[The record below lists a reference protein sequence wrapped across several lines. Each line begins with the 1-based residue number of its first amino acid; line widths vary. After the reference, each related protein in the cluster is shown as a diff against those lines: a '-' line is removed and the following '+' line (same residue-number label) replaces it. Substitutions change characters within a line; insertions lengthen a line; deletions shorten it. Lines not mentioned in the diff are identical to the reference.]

1 MFDRVHQASAPDGPA
16 GLLARGVVRL
26 FTGLGRTS
34 LLEFP
39 LGNRRRVD
47 VIALDRG
54 GLVTIVEIKSSV
66 ADYRADRKW
75 RDYVAFCDNF
85 YFAVAEDFDRSLLP
99 GDVGVMVADA
109 YGAHIAS
116 LSPQF
121 ALHPS
126 RRKALVL
133 RFART
138 AGKRL
143 ARINSSARILP
154 GCVAGSGG
162 AS

>member
-1 MFDRVHQASAPDGPA
+1 MFDRAHGAMVADGPV
-16 GLLARGVVRL
+16 GLLARGVTRL
-26 FTGLGRTS
+26 FADLGRSS

-39 LGNRRRVD
+39 LGNGRRVD

-54 GLVTIVEIKSSV
+54 GLVTIVEIKSSA

-75 RDYVAFCDNF
+75 RDYLPYCDSF
-85 YFAVAEDFDRSLLP
+85 YFAVAEDFDRALLP
-99 GDVGVMVADA
+99 GDVGVMVADG
-109 YGAHIAS
+109 YGAHIANP
-116 LSPQF
+116 SPQF

-143 ARINSSARILP
+143 ARLEP
-154 GCVAGSGG
+154 PDYT
-162 AS
+162 